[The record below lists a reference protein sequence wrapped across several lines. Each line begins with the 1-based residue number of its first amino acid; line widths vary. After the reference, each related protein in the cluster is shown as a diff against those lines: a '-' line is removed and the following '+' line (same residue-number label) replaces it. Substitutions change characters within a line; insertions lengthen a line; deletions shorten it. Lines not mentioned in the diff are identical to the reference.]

1 MRAPAFVLCNGL
13 LGISLIHA
21 GWVTRPVESPPAPAR
36 VAAESGLVIVP
47 SATTVLTLLE
57 RELSLNSV
65 RPGDSIY
72 VRVAS
77 SVRVDTQ
84 TVIPTGSIIQATV
97 SSVVEHSALARRFEL
112 TIRFRRLIKP
122 GGTVGDVFVIAR
134 PPDDSAYRRGALAV
148 AEVALASGQGNV
160 LPRGSTLSL
169 VMRSSFTV
177 DARRLIASAS
187 YGKRRHSAR
196 GPV

>member
-21 GWVTRPVESPPAPAR
+21 GWVARPAELPAALPR
-36 VAAESGLVIVP
+36 VAAESGLVVVP
-47 SATTVLTLLE
+47 SSTPVLTLLE
-57 RELSLNSV
+57 RELSLSSV

-72 VRVAS
+72 VRLAS

-97 SSVVEHSALARRFEL
+97 SSVVERSALTRRFEL
-112 TIRFRRLIKP
+112 TIRFRRLVKP
-122 GGTVGDVFVIAR
+122 GGTVGDVFVITR

-148 AEVALASGQGNV
+148 AEVVLASGQGDV
-160 LPRGSTLSL
+160 LPRGSMLAL

-177 DARRLIASAS
+177 DARRLIANAS
-187 YGKRRHSAR
+187 YGKHRRSAR
-196 GPV
+196 GAV